1 MLISDFCFAA
11 AEDVFNIS
19 ESREGQIEDAEFAV
33 VYSVPSKKECL
44 QQTDH
49 ALECHIQ
56 QPLESKVGVSSS
68 VESLTNK
75 NEELCEEVT
84 ETDGLAELLEK
95 EKETELITTDQELQS
110 AETSKENLEKAEA
123 ELTAKAKESRKVNE
137 LLDQFQEEKE
147 RLETEQA
154 QLNLK
159 LARRDKP
166 VSHLHSFVKT
176 LEEERDYYKSEV
188 EHLRKMNRGR
198 SASPKRGTSVG
209 RSPVRTSPVK
219 GGSYE
224 SELMRLIRE
233 RNELHSML
241 EKYERHLAEIQ
252 GNIKVLT
259 AERNQTNKLY
269 EQAQEEIG
277 RLRRE
282 VIKSPR
288 TPKTTLTAQAILR
301 RLEAERDEA
310 TADLRRMTTE
320 RDSLRERLKI
330 SQMASINE
338 RAHLEQRTEN
348 LQSAIHMMESE
359 RLEQKSRMTVMKKT
373 ILSLED
379 EVKTLLKKATEA
391 EDELTRQKSECSSLR
406 LLSEKVE
413 HTLFDAQHR
422 LSLKSRE
429 YETLQEIVGRCDEK
443 IDTLTRQSVLQQD
456 EINILQTKITNLDQE
471 KDALQETTDTKT
483 EKIVSLE
490 ENIAFKEKTISAL
503 RKNNTEKENATEQ
516 LRATISNCER
526 EISSLRR
533 QLDAL
538 NKELTETGKAREAVA
553 QDKNQLLEELR
564 KVKQD
569 NQLVNSKLESSVQEN
584 QDLKLKVQDCN
595 TNVTRLENL
604 LSSKEKEK
612 REILD
617 KFLRANGE
625 AENWETRA
633 HQAEGEASSVRL
645 AVLNAESECCRMKER
660 IESLEKEI
668 NEHVV
673 AQKTQKVQIS
683 ALNNSIVMLEKEVQ
697 QTKAE
702 KISVL
707 NDLASTRDL
716 CVKLD
721 ASKETVSRQLS
732 SKTQEME
739 RMLKELES
747 AGTEIGLLRQQ
758 LASERISMKSLE
770 SVLASNREKEFQS
783 QMTTQ
788 EKDSEI
794 QLFKEKLALSDS
806 KVMNQSREITQLQ
819 NKLTQLEA
827 EFDITKRQ
835 LSTERF
841 ERQVYVQNSLL
852 FLL

>member
-1 MLISDFCFAA
+1 
-11 AEDVFNIS
+11 
-19 ESREGQIEDAEFAV
+19 
-33 VYSVPSKKECL
+33 
-44 QQTDH
+44 
-49 ALECHIQ
+49 
-56 QPLESKVGVSSS
+56 
-68 VESLTNK
+68 
-75 NEELCEEVT
+75 
-84 ETDGLAELLEK
+84 
-95 EKETELITTDQELQS
+95 
-110 AETSKENLEKAEA
+110 
-123 ELTAKAKESRKVNE
+123 
-137 LLDQFQEEKE
+137 
-147 RLETEQA
+147 
-154 QLNLK
+154 
-159 LARRDKP
+159 
-166 VSHLHSFVKT
+166 
-176 LEEERDYYKSEV
+176 
-188 EHLRKMNRGR
+188 MNRGR

-841 ERQVYVQNSLL
+841 ERQVEYAVQELRRHGLSTKYFTSSPVRRSLGSPPRSPERSGIQSPGSPPL
-852 FLL
+852 DRSVKFRDY